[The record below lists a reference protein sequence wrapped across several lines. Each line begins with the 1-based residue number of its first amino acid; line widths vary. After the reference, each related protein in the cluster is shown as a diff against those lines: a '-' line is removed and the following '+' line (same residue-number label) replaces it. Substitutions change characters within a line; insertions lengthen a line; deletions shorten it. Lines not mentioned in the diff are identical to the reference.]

1 VSELSPAPRSGRP
14 PSRRSREQRAY
25 RLVQAGGVA
34 AVVAVVGFVLAV
46 VGVIGFGLAVLAAV
60 IAVVCGVLFRRTVG
74 R

>member
-1 VSELSPAPRSGRP
+1 MSELRPARRPGGP

-34 AVVAVVGFVLAV
+34 GVVAVVGFVLAA
-46 VGVIGFGLAVLAAV
+46 VGVIGFGLPVLAAV